1 MAHQILACRVED
13 ELTLQMLA
21 TRSGVAASTIHKVES
36 ERMVPTNSVF
46 LKITKG
52 LGEGSDE
59 LMRDLDNRQR
69 RWEQTSFVKKHPLR
83 QSRSTSGP
91 SNWTLGIPT
100 RS

>member
-1 MAHQILACRVED
+1 
-13 ELTLQMLA
+13 MLA

-69 RWEQTSFVKKHPLR
+69 RWEQTSFVKKHPL
-83 QSRSTSGP
+83 
-91 SNWTLGIPT
+91 
-100 RS
+100 